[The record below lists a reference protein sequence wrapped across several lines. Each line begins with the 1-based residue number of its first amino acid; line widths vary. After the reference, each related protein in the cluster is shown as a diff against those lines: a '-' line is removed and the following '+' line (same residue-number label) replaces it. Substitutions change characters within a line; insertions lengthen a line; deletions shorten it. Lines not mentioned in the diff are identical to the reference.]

1 MSVDQDAI
9 NELAKDKAKL
19 QRQKHKKPEYAKLD
33 DNRNCRFKPRFITGG
48 QLNEKKAKQNG
59 SDDDDDANNNAN
71 QRNEDF
77 VRRMEAAERAKNE
90 QLRRTREEMAYL
102 ARVDKKVKPPV
113 CA

>member
-1 MSVDQDAI
+1 MSINQDAI

-19 QRQKHKKPEYAKLD
+19 QNQKQKHRKPEFAKLD
-33 DNRNCRFKPRFITGG
+33 DNRNCRFKPRFFTGG
-48 QLNEKKAKQNG
+48 QLSEKKAKQNG
-59 SDDDDDANNNAN
+59 SDDDDDSNNNNN

-102 ARVDKKVKPPV
+102 ARVDKKV
-113 CA
+113 

>member
-1 MSVDQDAI
+1 MPVDQDAI

-19 QRQKHKKPEYAKLD
+19 QRQKYRKPEYAKLD
-33 DNRNCRFKPRFITGG
+33 DNRNCRFKPRFVTGG

-59 SDDDDDANNNAN
+59 SDDDDDNNNAK